1 MYGVSNDFIAA
12 MHQKVQRHKIK
23 GTIGSVPFSDDDILA
38 GSLTISNQCSGN
50 EEIAI
55 GQVYVGEFKATFRG
69 LEIAR
74 GAWQGKEIAV
84 DFSLLTDSEND
95 TWEDVPVGVYTVTEA
110 EWSASGITVTAYDHM
125 AKLDKSCETR
135 FVGGTMY
142 SSLTFMCNECGVV
155 LGNTQAQIEALPNGT
170 IPVNQ
175 YPDSDIES
183 WRDMLSWIS
192 QTLGCFATAG
202 RDGKIYL
209 RQYTNTVV
217 DTIDNYHRHIGAKFS
232 DFQTKYTGI
241 SVVNIDAQTSTYYS
255 MPIDDGLTYN
265 LGSNPFLQDNSLI
278 GDGYRENVLNAL
290 QSINYTPFKLSMI
303 GSIAYDLGD
312 VLLCT
317 DGHANDDLCCITKF
331 VYTHHK
337 GYSVSGVGKNPATAT
352 GKSKTDKNIAG
363 LVNRSNSNEY
373 RFDIVRNGKEVNVG
387 DGESKRV
394 TRASILCKPDAQIK
408 LDCEILVDIS
418 LSDGEEKAIGEVT
431 YVLDNT
437 VLERKPIE
445 TWIEGKHILNLD
457 YFLSIAEPGL
467 HTFDIFLTMTDGDAH
482 IDEFG
487 VLEVF
492 SGIGIAAESG
502 FNGRIEIEE
511 TIDHGFALNNIVLG
525 GNYDDGVVASVQA
538 PLTITFT
545 ESASGFPLH
554 DTGFNSN
561 VVDAVRITRQ
571 MDWSGRVTESGDVRM
586 TEDGDVRYTENER
599 GE

>member
-1 MYGVSNDFIAA
+1 MYAVSNDFKSA
-12 MHQKVQRHKIK
+12 MHRKVQRHKIK
-23 GTIGSVPFSDDDILA
+23 GMIGTASFSDENILE
-38 GSLTISNQCSGN
+38 GSLTIVNQCSGT

-55 GQVYVGEFKATFRG
+55 GQVFVGELKGTFLNVDIPRG
-69 LEIAR
+69 Y
-74 GAWQGKEIAV
+74 WQGKEITV
-84 DFSLLTDSEND
+84 TFSLDVGVNN
-95 TWEDVPVGVYTVTEA
+95 WEDVPVGVFTVA
-110 EWSASGITVTAYDHM
+110 SADHSASGITITAYDNM
-125 AKLDKSCETR
+125 NKLDKNCDTR
-135 FVGGTMY
+135 FVGGTPY
-142 SSLTFMCNECGVV
+142 SALTFACSECGVV
-155 LGNTQAQIEALPNGT
+155 LGNTQAEIEALPNGT
-170 IPVNQ
+170 MPLNQ
-175 YPDSDIES
+175 YPESDIET
-183 WRDMLSWIS
+183 WRDMVSWLST
-192 QTLGCFATAG
+192 TLGCFATAG

-209 RQYTNTVV
+209 RQYGQTIV
-217 DTIDNYHRHIGAKFS
+217 DEIDNYHRHAGATFS
-232 DFQTKYTGI
+232 DFQTKYTGL
-241 SVVNIDAQTSTYYS
+241 SVVNMHAQTTTYYS
-255 MPIDDGLTYN
+255 LPVDDGLTYN
-265 LGSNPFLQDNSLI
+265 MGSNPFLQDNTQY
-278 GDGYRENVLNAL
+278 GDQARENVLQAL
-290 QSINYTPFKLSMI
+290 SSINYTPFQLSMI
-303 GSIAYDLGD
+303 GSLAYDLGD
-312 VLLCT
+312 VIKFT
-317 DGHANDDLCCITKF
+317 DGLANDDLCCITKF

-492 SGIGIAAESG
+492 SGIGIVAESG

>member
-1 MYGVSNDFIAA
+1 MYEVSNDYMTA

-373 RFDIVRNGKEVNVG
+373 RFDIVRNGKEVDVG

-445 TWIEGKHILNLD
+445 TWMEGKHILNLD

-467 HTFDIFLTMTDGDAH
+467 HTFDIFLSMTDGAAH

-492 SGIGIAAESG
+492 SGIGIAAEIG

-511 TIDHGFALNNIVLG
+511 TIDHGFALYDIVLG
-525 GNYDDGVVASVQA
+525 GNYDEGVVASVQA
-538 PLTITFT
+538 PISISLADI
-545 ESASGFPLH
+545 SNGFELH
-554 DTGFNSN
+554 DIVFDGN
-561 VVDAVRITRQ
+561 VVDEVAF
-571 MDWSGRVTESGDVRM
+571 GDSISEL
-586 TEDGDVRYTENER
+586 TWGEAHDYTWAAAYAR
-599 GE
+599 FHWGYIQD

>member
-23 GTIGSVPFSDDDILA
+23 GTIGSVTFSDDDILV

-84 DFSLLTDSEND
+84 NFSLLTDSEND

-142 SSLTFMCNECGVV
+142 SSLAFMCNECGVV

-175 YPDSDIES
+175 YPDSDIET

-241 SVVNIDAQTSTYYS
+241 SVVNIDAQTTTYYS

-278 GDGYRENVLNAL
+278 GDSYRENVLNAL
-290 QSINYTPFKLSMI
+290 QNINYTPFKLSMI

-317 DGHANDDLCCITKF
+317 DGLANDDLCCITKF

-337 GYSVSGVGKNPATAT
+337 GYSVVGVGKNPATAT

-363 LVNRSNSNEY
+363 LVNRANSNEY
-373 RFDIVRNGKEVNVG
+373 RFDIVRNGREVNVD

-511 TIDHGFALNNIVLG
+511 TIDHGFALNDIVLG
-525 GNYDDGVVASVQA
+525 GNYDESVVASVQA
-538 PLTITFT
+538 PVSISLADT
-545 ESASGFPLH
+545 SNGFELH
-554 DTGFNSN
+554 DIGFDGN
-561 VVDAVRITRQ
+561 VVDEVAF
-571 MDWSGRVTESGDVRM
+571 GDSISEL
-586 TEDGDVRYTENER
+586 TWGEAHDYTWAAAYARFHWGYIQE
-599 GE
+599 